1 MLKQNRPD
9 IARWKAS
16 KAVVVSAILS
26 DEILTL
32 KTSIQIS
39 LSACG
44 DGGMAYEMPGGG
56 ALRQVGL
63 FSWFATYSGSVS
75 VRLHQAFIDYMN
87 RSGNSGTHLQV
98 IQSLQYV

>member
-9 IARWKAS
+9 IVPRKAS
-16 KAVVVSAILS
+16 EAVVVSAVLS
-26 DEILTL
+26 DETPTL

-44 DGGMAYEMPGGG
+44 DGGRAYEIPGGG

-63 FSWFATYSGSVS
+63 FSWFATSLEVFLS
-75 VRLHQAFIDYMN
+75 AFTGFHRPHEEIEK
-87 RSGNSGTHLQV
+87 
-98 IQSLQYV
+98 